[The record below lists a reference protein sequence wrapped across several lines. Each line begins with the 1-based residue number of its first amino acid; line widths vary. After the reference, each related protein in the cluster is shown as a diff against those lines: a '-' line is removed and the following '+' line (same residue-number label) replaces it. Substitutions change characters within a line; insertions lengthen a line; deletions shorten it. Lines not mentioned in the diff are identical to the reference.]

1 MSAGFNQ
8 QSIILPEGIAGSD
21 YSHSIIIARGVPPYN
36 IVIQGR
42 VPGLTI
48 SQIYSTSPFIEN
60 NQLPVHQILIEGEP
74 KQMGTYSFTI
84 TVIDLND
91 DIYNKSFS
99 IKISLGNIVKYLED
113 LRESAIYLRKNHSQY
128 EYRNLLH
135 DFYRFQYYYHQ
146 VTDHNT
152 LDLIESI
159 IVGLQDIIENPY
171 INIDDAL
178 DIMITTL
185 PSTIRL
191 VKDL

>member
-1 MSAGFNQ
+1 MSVGFNQ

-21 YSHSIIIARGVPPYN
+21 YFHNIIIARGGTPYN
-36 IVIQGR
+36 IIIQGR

-48 SQIYSTSPFIEN
+48 SQVYSTSSFIEN
-60 NQLPVHQILIEGEP
+60 NQVVHQILIEGEP

-84 TVIDLND
+84 TMMDLND
-91 DIYNKSFS
+91 DIYNKRFS
-99 IKISLGNIVKYLED
+99 IKISLGNIVKYIED

-135 DFYRFQYYYHQ
+135 EFYRFQYYYHQ
-146 VTDHNT
+146 ITDHNT

-171 INIDDAL
+171 IHIDDAL